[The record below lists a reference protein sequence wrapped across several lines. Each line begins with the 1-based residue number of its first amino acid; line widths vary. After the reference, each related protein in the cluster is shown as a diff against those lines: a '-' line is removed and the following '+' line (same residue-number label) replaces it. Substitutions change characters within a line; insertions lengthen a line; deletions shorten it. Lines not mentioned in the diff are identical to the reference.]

1 MGNIFSNKSFMNRYF
16 SAPKSTGPAKLT
28 DLSGDGK
35 VTQKDVLI
43 GKGVLDAPKQPAKM
57 QEQEGPAKRTRAER
71 QADRD
76 SKKTKRR
83 GDRADKRVK
92 RNEAKIDKLK
102 KKVKDGKEVFNVDE
116 AGNKTTG
123 RKANRIKRD
132 YCDEHEQEDF
142 TKIKRSKQT
151 LDLNTQNVAK
161 GNHKPDLLTVR
172 QIAAAKANKAKESE
186 KNKKTIN
193 TKFEG
198 GKIKVDLVKDSKKE
212 ESGPAKKGKT
222 ARSKEH
228 QEKIHGKKPGY
239 YDTKEGLVKVKK
251 KSV

>member
-92 RNEAKIDKLK
+92 RNEAKIKKLK
-102 KKVKDGKEVFNVDE
+102 AKVKDGKETVPFPTFIFPNVTE
-116 AGNKTTG
+116 SSEELNVKPESLVIEVPPFQ
-123 RKANRIKRD
+123 KV
-132 YCDEHEQEDF
+132 
-142 TKIKRSKQT
+142 T
-151 LDLNTQNVAK
+151 LPEVPPPVIVPCGIDGKLAK
-161 GNHKPDLLTVR
+161 LPSPL
-172 QIAAAKANKAKESE
+172 I
-186 KNKKTIN
+186 
-193 TKFEG
+193 
-198 GKIKVDLVKDSKKE
+198 
-212 ESGPAKKGKT
+212 
-222 ARSKEH
+222 
-228 QEKIHGKKPGY
+228 Y
-239 YDTKEGLVKVKK
+239 
-251 KSV
+251 

>member
-92 RNEAKIDKLK
+92 RNEAKIKKLK
-102 KKVKDGKEVFNVDE
+102 AKVKDGKEVFNVDE

-123 RKANRIKRD
+123 RKANRIKRA
-132 YCDEHEQEDF
+132 EDKVEDNK
-142 TKIKRSKQT
+142 KISQKSKDQ
-151 LDLNTQNVAK
+151 K
-161 GNHKPDLLTVR
+161 
-172 QIAAAKANKAKESE
+172 KEKE
-186 KNKKTIN
+186 KNNKP
-193 TKFEG
+193 
-198 GKIKVDLVKDSKKE
+198 VVKELKN
-212 ESGPAKKGKT
+212 
-222 ARSKEH
+222 
-228 QEKIHGKKPGY
+228 
-239 YDTKEGLVKVKK
+239 YDAGL
-251 KSV
+251 